1 MMRKSIAAFV
11 VASALFATSAAAEPI
26 EAFTSTITTGT
37 TGNGKGRQT
46 LKDFSLGLDFQV
58 AHEHGVTITQLGVW
72 DDNGNGLLSPH
83 SIMLYDLA
91 SVAMLLAQIDTL
103 PGTGVLVDGYRYFD
117 LANPIALAPGTDFS
131 VVVYYGPNNLD
142 SNGNSGPTPPS
153 LGEPTPIF
161 NGEVDGYT
169 FVTSI
174 GTGRFGSGLMFPGM
188 LDSGPANR
196 YHAGSF
202 TYTPNPEPGTIVLL
216 SGALAAAGAWRRRRA
231 KLQKQQ

>member
-1 MMRKSIAAFV
+1 MMRKSMAALAVAIAA
-11 VASALFATSAAAEPI
+11 FATSAAAEPI
-26 EAFTSTITTGT
+26 EAFSATITTGT

-46 LKDFSLGLDFQV
+46 LKDFSLGLDFAVDHSQ
-58 AHEHGVTITQLGVW
+58 GISILQLGVW

-83 SIMLYDLA
+83 TISIYDL
-91 SVAMLLAQIDTL
+91 SDPSSPLAQINTL
-103 PGTGVLVDGYRYFD
+103 PGTGVLLDGYRYFD
-117 LANPIALAPGTDFS
+117 LATPLTLDAGAEFS
-131 VVVYYGPNNLD
+131 VVVYYPPTNFD

-161 NGEVDGYT
+161 HGEVDGHV

-174 GTGRFGSGLMFPGM
+174 GAGRYGSGLAFPST
-188 LDSGPANR
+188 LDTGPSTR

-202 TYTPNPEPGTIVLL
+202 TYTPNPEPGTIVLF

-231 KLQKQQ
+231 KLQKQ